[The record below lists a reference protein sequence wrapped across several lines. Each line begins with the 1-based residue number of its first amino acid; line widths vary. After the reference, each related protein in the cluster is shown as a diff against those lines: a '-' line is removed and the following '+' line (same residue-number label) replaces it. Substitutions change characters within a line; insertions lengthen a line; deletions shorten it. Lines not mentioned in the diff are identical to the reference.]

1 MKKLITLVLFSLS
14 TIAFSQIADKAEDI
28 SPLLIGEKIP
38 NVTLKNVD
46 GNAVEITTIFNKKTV
61 VIVYRGGWC
70 PYCNSQLSDMQ
81 GIEKDILS
89 LGYQIVAVSPDAPSF
104 LKETLTKDKL
114 NYQLYSDSEGN
125 FSKAVGIAF
134 KAPEK
139 YGKMLGKYSDEKNTN
154 FLPVPTVYVT
164 NEKGEIEFMYINPD
178 YKSRLKGD
186 LLLAVL
192 KNL

>member
-1 MKKLITLVLFSLS
+1 MKKLITLVLFSLT
-14 TIAFSQIADKAEDI
+14 TIAFSQISDKPEDI
-28 SPLLIGEKIP
+28 SPLLIGEQIP
-38 NVTLKNVD
+38 NVNLKNVD
-46 GNAVEITTIFNKKTV
+46 GKAIETNTIFNKKTV
-61 VIVYRGGWC
+61 VVIYRGGWC
-70 PYCNSQLSDMQ
+70 PYCNAQLSDMQ
-81 GIEKDILS
+81 GIEKDIIA

-114 NYQLYSDSEGN
+114 HYQLYSDSEGN
-125 FSKAVGIAF
+125 FSKSIGIAF
-134 KAPEK
+134 AAPEK

>member
-1 MKKLITLVLFSLS
+1 MH
-14 TIAFSQIADKAEDI
+14 
-28 SPLLIGEKIP
+28 
-38 NVTLKNVD
+38 
-46 GNAVEITTIFNKKTV
+46 
-61 VIVYRGGWC
+61 
-70 PYCNSQLSDMQ
+70 
-81 GIEKDILS
+81 
-89 LGYQIVAVSPDAPSF
+89 
-104 LKETLTKDKL
+104 
-114 NYQLYSDSEGN
+114 YQLYSDSEGN
-125 FSKAVGIAF
+125 FSKSIGIAF
-134 KAPEK
+134 AAPEK

>member
-1 MKKLITLVLFSLS
+1 MKKLITLALFSLT
-14 TIAFSQIADKAEDI
+14 TIAFSQISDKPEDI
-28 SPLLIGEKIP
+28 SPLLIGEQIP
-38 NVTLKNVD
+38 NVNLKNVD
-46 GNAVEITTIFNKKTV
+46 GKAIETNTIFNKKTV
-61 VIVYRGGWC
+61 VVIYRGGWC
-70 PYCNSQLSDMQ
+70 PYCNAQLSDMQ
-81 GIEKDILS
+81 GIEKDIIA

-114 NYQLYSDSEGN
+114 HYQLYSDSEGN
-125 FSKAVGIAF
+125 FSKSIGIAF
-134 KAPEK
+134 AAPEK

>member
-1 MKKLITLVLFSLS
+1 MKKLII
-14 TIAFSQIADKAEDI
+14 IALIGISSIGFSQIANQPTDI
-28 SPLLIGEKIP
+28 SPLLIGEQIP
-38 NVTLKNVD
+38 NVNLKDTN
-46 GNAVEITTIFNKKTV
+46 GKAIETQSIFNKKTV

-81 GIEKDILS
+81 NIEKDILA
-89 LGYQIVAVSPDAPSF
+89 LGYQIVAISPDAPSF

-125 FSKAVGIAF
+125 FSKAIGIAF
-134 KAPEK
+134 AAPEK
-139 YGKMLGKYSDEKNTN
+139 YAKMLGKYSDEKNTI

-164 NEKGEIEFMYINPD
+164 NEKGEIQFMYINPD
-178 YKSRLKGD
+178 YKTRLKGN